1 MGVLSKMLKQINML
15 WLDAAGAGVC
25 VLVSVVGYLALVGP
39 FLQTRSIA
47 TDLSRQVET
56 RQKRA
61 AELESSLAT
70 DRERLMLA
78 QQQLASG
85 AVQLESSAH
94 VNRRIA
100 DVTEFFAVCGL
111 HVDDVQTGR
120 VVAGRQ
126 YDLVP
131 ITLVGRGPYP
141 QCAKLLHGLC
151 SKCPDMSVMRIELD
165 GNPAESQETE
175 KFRFEL
181 FWYTLPSGPAQPA
194 QKTATETA
202 GHSPAAPSEG

>member
-1 MGVLSKMLKQINML
+1 MLKQTNLL
-15 WLDAAGAGVC
+15 WIDAAGAGVC
-25 VLVSVVGYLALVGP
+25 ALVSVVGYLALVGP
-39 FLQTRSIA
+39 FLQTRSTA
-47 TDLSRQVET
+47 ADLSRQVET
-56 RQKRA
+56 RQKKV

-70 DRERLMLA
+70 DRERLTLA

-100 DVTEFFAVCGL
+100 DVTEFFAECRL
-111 HVDDVQTGR
+111 HVDEVQTGR
-120 VVAGRQ
+120 VVTGRQ

-151 SKCPDMSVMRIELD
+151 SKYPDMSLMRIELG
-165 GNPAESQETE
+165 GNPGASQETE
-175 KFRFEL
+175 NFRFEL
-181 FWYTLPSGPAQPA
+181 FWYTLPSGPAQNA
-194 QKTATETA
+194 ATETA
-202 GHSPAAPSEG
+202 GRSPAASSEG